1 MAVVSVFLW
10 IRAGCISI
18 NINIIIIAI
27 MYISNIHV
35 ISLVVMMIN
44 RIFESVVRGRKC
56 WCGCIVGG
64 YRCE

>member
-18 NINIIIIAI
+18 NINIIAI

-35 ISLVVMMIN
+35 IFLVVMMID

-56 WCGCIVGG
+56 RCGCIGG
-64 YRCE
+64 